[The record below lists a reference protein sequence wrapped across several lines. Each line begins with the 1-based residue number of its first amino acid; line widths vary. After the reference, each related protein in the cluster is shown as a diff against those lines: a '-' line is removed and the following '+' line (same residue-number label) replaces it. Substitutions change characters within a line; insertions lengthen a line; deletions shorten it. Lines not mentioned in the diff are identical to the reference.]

1 MRENRFYEGINVG
14 MSVEKNATWRPLR
27 VSAPRADQY
36 SGISPIRMRV
46 TAAWPSK
53 FAIKA
58 ENLAKNLYFSS

>member
-46 TAAWPSK
+46 TAAWP
-53 FAIKA
+53 
-58 ENLAKNLYFSS
+58 